1 MSSNDKIIDK
11 IKNLL
16 SLAEDGNNDEESQT
30 ALLMAQKLML
40 KYKISQND
48 VNEHGEQKIIVK
60 SLSVYKR
67 LYWWEKILVR
77 IIAENFRVMFYIQS
91 NRLPHQT
98 SIQRK
103 IVLMGY
109 PEDVELAY
117 EVYHLASQAMRY
129 HASQHLKD
137 LIDKKSNQRNDSNQ
151 IRRAYYQGFMDGLDQ
166 KFIDQRAEMQAEND
180 EFALMMLTPQDVQ
193 DAFQKEVK
201 GSLSFKIPESNK
213 ESLSYSE
220 GYSKGTSISL
230 TNKYLDTSNQEK
242 K

>member
-1 MSSNDKIIDK
+1 MSTNNKILDK

-40 KYKISQND
+40 KYRISQNEI
-48 VNEHGEQKIIVK
+48 NEHGEQKIVVK

-67 LYWWEKILVR
+67 IYWWEKILVR

-98 SIQRK
+98 SVQRK

-117 EVYHLASQAMRY
+117 EVYHLASKAMRY
-129 HASQHLKD
+129 HASQYIDNHV
-137 LIDKKSNQRNDSNQ
+137 DKKLKSKSYSNQL
-151 IRRAYYQGFMDGLDQ
+151 RRSYYQGFLDGLDN
-166 KFIDQRAEMQAEND
+166 KFATQRAQMQKDND
-180 EFALMMLTPQDVQ
+180 QYALIIQTPQDVQ
-193 DAFQKEVK
+193 EAFQREVK
-201 GSLSFKIPESNK
+201 GSLTFRLPESNK
-213 ESLSYSE
+213 DSASYTE
-220 GYSKGTSISL
+220 GYSKGTNISL
-230 TNKYLDTSNQEK
+230 SNNYLESSN
-242 K
+242 